1 MNTLRK
7 ILMPLLVIPV
17 GMFIYVLVY
26 PDWQW
31 ETPGFE
37 YLFLVVGIP
46 ILIVNLAAW
55 FQPEILKA
63 YFPVK
68 DDWGQGKEIPV
79 RLAIV
84 LSTVIAFIFT
94 GVSVASA
101 RYRAIARSTFEPSA
115 VLPATASA
123 LSIQSRSNAT
133 NSNETGIPRGALEPE
148 TDILPEPTA
157 QIPVSGGVTTSTPS
171 LLVEQTKVP
180 AVSAQ
185 TAAPSFSIQTTNT
198 TQATT
203 TAGLSARCIPAT
215 SEYLDAVLQVVEDAD
230 PDNEV
235 ETAWMVKSNDAVDIW
250 FVAAK
255 IHQAETGTEATLPG
269 VWALLVYSEG
279 DFEIYA
285 INDIAQDF
293 SDTAWGEDSDPVIT
307 MQNDGA
313 QVVYDCALLAG

>member
-7 ILMPLLVIPV
+7 ILMPLLVIPF
-17 GMFIYVLVY
+17 GMFSYVLVY
-26 PDWQW
+26 PNWQW

-46 ILIVNLAAW
+46 ILIVNFAAW

-94 GVSVASA
+94 GVSVTSA

-133 NSNETGIPRGALEPE
+133 NSNETGIPRAPLEPE
-148 TDILPEPTA
+148 TDTLPEPTA
-157 QIPVSGGVTTSTPS
+157 QIPVSGGATTSTPS
-171 LLVEQTKVP
+171 LPVAQTEVP
-180 AVSAQ
+180 AVSTQAGV
-185 TAAPSFSIQTTNT
+185 PGFSIQATTT
-198 TQATT
+198 TQVTT
-203 TAGLSARCIPAT
+203 TAGLSARCTPAT
-215 SEYLDAVLQVVEDAD
+215 SEYLDAVRQAVNDAD
-230 PDNEV
+230 PDSEV

-250 FVAAK
+250 FIAAK
-255 IHQAETGTEATLPG
+255 IHQAETSTEATLPG

-285 INDIAQDF
+285 INDIAKDF
-293 SDTAWGEDSDPVIT
+293 SDAAWGEDSDPVIT

-313 QVVYDCALLAG
+313 QVVYDCAVHGE